1 MEYGA
6 HLPLI
11 ELDRGSASLARLRE
25 YASSAARL
33 GYRFLC
39 ANDHLLFRRPWL
51 DGPTALA
58 AVIDRAVQMTIAT
71 TVCLPVIRGPVQ
83 TAKTLAALDVLS
95 GGGLV
100 VGISAGS
107 SPRDYA
113 AVGIPFDER
122 WPRFEESAQALHAL
136 LHENRPRFAGAF
148 YSTEDVVLEPPPVQ
162 RPGPPIWIGS
172 WGSRPG
178 LRRVARLA
186 DGWLASAYNATPDSF
201 GAGRAYLEEQLT
213 AWGRQHEGFPN
224 GLATMWLH
232 LTERRATAERILGDV
247 LAPMLNRPVDELRN
261 LYLPIGD
268 AETCA
273 ERLTAFA
280 HAGAQRVFVWPLG
293 DELRQLELFQ
303 ERVVPIVG

>member
-11 ELDRGSASLARLRE
+11 ELDGSTSSLALLRE
-25 YASSAARL
+25 YASTAARL
-33 GYRFLC
+33 GYRFLS

-58 AVIDRAVQMTIAT
+58 AVVHRAEQMTIAT
-71 TVCLPVIRGPVQ
+71 TVCLPVIRGPLQ

-95 GGGLV
+95 GGRLV

-107 SPRDYA
+107 SARDYA
-113 AVGIPFDER
+113 AVDISFDER
-122 WPRFEESAQALHAL
+122 WPRFEEAAQTLHAL
-136 LHENRPRFAGAF
+136 LHEDRPGFAGRF
-148 YSTEDVVLEPPPVQ
+148 YSTEDVVLEPRPIQ

-186 DGWLASAYNATPDSF
+186 DGWLASAYNTTPDSF
-201 GAGRAYLEEQLT
+201 RTGLAYLEEQLT
-213 AWGRQHEGFPN
+213 ASGRRHESFPN

-232 LTERRATAERILGDV
+232 VTERRATAERILREL
-247 LAPMLNRPVDELRN
+247 LAPMLNRPVDAIRELF
-261 LYLPIGD
+261 LPIGD
-268 AETCA
+268 VETCA
-273 ERLTAFA
+273 ARLTAFSQ
-280 HAGAQRVFVWPLG
+280 AGVQRVFVWPLG
-293 DELRQLELFQ
+293 DELRQLELFR
-303 ERVVPIVG
+303 ERVVPLVG

>member
-11 ELDRGSASLARLRE
+11 ELEQGSSSLALLRE
-25 YASSAARL
+25 YASTAARL
-33 GYRFLC
+33 GYTALS
-39 ANDHLLFRRPWL
+39 ANDHLLFRTPWL

-58 AVIDRAVQMTIAT
+58 AVVDLTEQMTVAT

-83 TAKTLAALDVLS
+83 AAKTLAALDVLS
-95 GGGLV
+95 GGRLV

-107 SPRDYA
+107 SARDYA

-122 WPRFEESAQALHAL
+122 WPRFEEAAQTLHAL
-136 LHENRPRFAGAF
+136 LHEDRPRFTGRF
-148 YSTEDVVLEPPPVQ
+148 YSTEDIVLEPPPAQ

-186 DGWLASAYNATPDSF
+186 DGWLASAYNTTPDTF
-201 GAGRAYLEEQLT
+201 RAGLAYLDEQL
-213 AWGRQHEGFPN
+213 ASSGRNAAGFPN

-232 LTERRATAERILGDV
+232 VTDRRATAERILGDV
-247 LAPMLNRPVDELRN
+247 LAPMLNRPVDAIRDLF
-261 LYLPIGD
+261 LPIGD
-268 AETCA
+268 VETCA
-273 ERLTAFA
+273 ERLTAFSQ
-280 HAGAQRVFVWPLG
+280 AGVQRVFVWPLG
-293 DELRQLELFQ
+293 DELGQLELFQ
-303 ERVVPIVG
+303 ERVVPLVR